1 MWFQNRRAKWR
12 KRERFPQIP
21 VRPQCVPG
29 SPHVYRDTPAYANPG
44 PGHWPSTTAMTRLP
58 QKPPMG
64 PYNPQISPVHN
75 PNRGVIRSP
84 TSNSPQGFNATNIP
98 GSPVAHVIT
107 MSSPMTSYMS
117 TNRGV
122 ISSQAGHHPGMMNNN
137 MASLIHHDT
146 HKPAHGQQINTSQPL
161 SHAPSGTIV
170 NGGHGA
176 HAQIMQGPV
185 HNQGLEGN
193 PDIDRKSPGLKALRM
208 KAKEHSVAMG
218 MVRNF
223 QQC

>member
-21 VRPQCVPG
+21 VRPPCVPG
-29 SPHVYRDTPAYANPG
+29 STHVYRDSPSYTNPS
-44 PGHWPSTTAMTRLP
+44 PGWPSTTAMTRPP
-58 QKPPMG
+58 QKSPMAQ
-64 PYNPQISPVHN
+64 YNPQISPVLN

-117 TNRGV
+117 ANRAV
-122 ISSQAGHHPGMMNNN
+122 VSSQTGHHPGMMGGN
-137 MASLIHHDT
+137 MATLIHHDT
-146 HKPAHGQQINTSQPL
+146 HKPTHGHQINTSQPL
-161 SHAPSGTIV
+161 SHGPGGTIV

-185 HNQGLEGN
+185 LNQGMDGN

>member
-29 SPHVYRDTPAYANPG
+29 SPHVYRDSPAYANPG

-64 PYNPQISPVHN
+64 PFNPQMSPVHN

-84 TSNSPQGFNATNIP
+84 TSNAPQGFNATNIP

-137 MASLIHHDT
+137 MTPLIHHDT
-146 HKPAHGQQINTSQPL
+146 HKSAHGQQTNTSQPL

-176 HAQIMQGPV
+176 HAQIMQAPV

-193 PDIDRKSPGLKALRM
+193 PEIDRKSPGLKALRM